1 MDDFIEEDYD
11 DYDDEINTDSENND
25 DTSEDESEDDKES
38 NCLESLEDYSD
49 NEDIN
54 LEEEKKPIKKKYF
67 GYPFLNSFE
76 KARVLG
82 KRTEQIIAG
91 SKIFVQTNKTNPY
104 EIALEELLQKKMP
117 LIIRRYFGNK
127 FKDISVN
134 DLIILD

>member
-1 MDDFIEEDYD
+1 MD
-11 DYDDEINTDSENND
+11 DYDYEDYEEEISSDESNEDSEEEES
-25 DTSEDESEDDKES
+25 SEIELDEFLDE
-38 NCLESLEDYSD
+38 NSD
-49 NEDIN
+49 NEVEDV
-54 LEEEKKPIKKKYF
+54 EKKKIPKYF

-91 SKIFVQTNKTNPY
+91 SKIFVNPTSNNPY
-104 EIALEELLQKKMP
+104 KIALQELQEKKIP

-134 DLIILD
+134 SLILLD

>member
-1 MDDFIEEDYD
+1 MEYEEYD
-11 DYDDEINTDSENND
+11 DMSSGDSCEDTDTE
-25 DTSEDESEDDKES
+25 ESEVEEELDEDF
-38 NCLESLEDYSD
+38 LEENSD
-49 NEDIN
+49 NEMN
-54 LEEEKKPIKKKYF
+54 LHELEEKKISIKKYY

-91 SKIFVQTNKTNPY
+91 SKIFVEPKNNNPY
-104 EIALEELLQKKMP
+104 EIALQELEEKKIP

-134 DLIILD
+134 DLILLE